1 MKKMD
6 VSTKSRVTFWIMIST
21 YVVVLFLI
29 LQNGSFF
36 LKQLSQL
43 MGIVAPV
50 FVGFGIAFV
59 LNGPLKAIEKY
70 LLRGMDNNKWGK
82 KFKRPTSMLLT
93 YLLFFCLLGLFISI
107 IIPQIVTSATTL
119 ASAIP
124 GYIVSVQGA
133 INSLVTQYNIDG
145 EYVIN
150 LMGSWQQILSAGGKL
165 LGDMLP
171 SMLSFT
177 MSVTSGLSNVFIG
190 FIISIYLLAGKER
203 FAALAK
209 RMLTAYLPDLQ
220 RDRVL
225 RVGHIANTTFSG
237 FISGQLLD
245 AMIVGVLCMI
255 GMNLLPLAQEVQ
267 PYIVLISTIIAI
279 TNIVPIFGP
288 YIGGVPCTFILLM
301 VDFTSALWFVLL
313 IVAIQAVD
321 GNIICPKIVG
331 DSIGLSGFWV
341 IFAITLGGGL
351 FGLPGMVLGIPTF
364 AVLYKVIKI
373 VTDKRIAQKQT
384 IVAQQDNEPHTLAE
398 EET

>member
-6 VSTKSRVTFWIMIST
+6 GSTKSRITFWIMIST

-29 LQNGSFF
+29 LQNASFF
-36 LKQLSQL
+36 LGQLSRL

-50 FVGFGIAFV
+50 FVGFSIAFV
-59 LNGPLKAIEKY
+59 LNGPLKAIEKHV
-70 LLRGMDNNKWGK
+70 LRGMDKSKWGK
-82 KFKRPTSMLLT
+82 KLKRPISMLLT
-93 YLLFFCLLGLFISI
+93 YLLFFWLLGLFISI

-124 GYIVSVQGA
+124 GYVVSVQNA
-133 INSLVTQYNIDG
+133 INNLVAQYNIDG
-145 EYVIN
+145 AYVVN

-171 SMLSFT
+171 SMVSFT

-203 FAALAK
+203 FVALAR

-301 VDFTSALWFVLL
+301 VDFTSALWFVAL

-341 IFAITLGGGL
+341 IFAITLGGGF

-364 AVLYKVIKI
+364 AVFYKVIKI
-373 VTDKRIAQKQT
+373 VTDKRIVQKQA
-384 IVAQQDNEPHTLAE
+384 IVEQQDDENHTLAE